1 MRVARG
7 LSPGAARIV
16 DDDHGRLDE
25 NGREFQ
31 RIYFWRNIL
40 RTLEEIRETLNRLNK
55 EAAFRDAM
63 SRREPEVRE
72 AFTRLKRTLNKTSQ
86 DVLAKLRN
94 QLGGHL
100 DWDAMAEALRELE
113 PDTEGFLEQATARW
127 PTASALRFA
136 VDLVWAM
143 FARHVKVGQRTV
155 DALLGNTADLI
166 PTVEAIDHVVGCYLR
181 ERGLVRGR

>member
-1 MRVARG
+1 
-7 LSPGAARIV
+7 
-16 DDDHGRLDE
+16 
-25 NGREFQ
+25 
-31 RIYFWRNIL
+31 
-40 RTLEEIRETLNRLNK
+40 
-55 EAAFRDAM
+55 
-63 SRREPEVRE
+63 
-72 AFTRLKRTLNKTSQ
+72 
-86 DVLAKLRN
+86 
-94 QLGGHL
+94 
-100 DWDAMAEALRELE
+100 MAEALRELE